1 MHQRGYSLTT
11 EVDNILEW
19 AKVLFPIVTAIG
31 AGVVSYRSAVKKFA
45 QTTKDSDKSI
55 FVTTV
60 TQERAVWRSELREQI
75 ALYTKLAHGFLAGE
89 GDITELT
96 YHKTHILM
104 RINPLA
110 RQRASGHEKDHA
122 FYQAVM
128 SVYSLCE
135 KPQRTSARLKVALDK
150 LEKSAQDLLNQEWKK
165 SKNEA
170 DTGHLS

>member
-1 MHQRGYSLTT
+1 MTT

-19 AKVLFPIVTAIG
+19 AKVLIPIATAIG
-31 AGVVSYRSAVKKFA
+31 AAIVSYRSAVKKFA

-60 TQERAVWRSELREQI
+60 TQERAIWRSELREQI
-75 ALYTKLAHGFLAGE
+75 ALYTKLAYGFLDGA
-89 GDITELT
+89 GDISELT
-96 YHKTHILM
+96 YHKTHLLM

-110 RQRASGHEKDHA
+110 RKPTSKHEKDHA
-122 FYQAVM
+122 FYRAVV

-135 KPQRTSARLKVALDK
+135 KPQVSNVKLKVALNK
-150 LEKSAQDLLNQEWKK
+150 LEQSGQELLNQEWKK

-170 DTGHLS
+170 ETGCLS